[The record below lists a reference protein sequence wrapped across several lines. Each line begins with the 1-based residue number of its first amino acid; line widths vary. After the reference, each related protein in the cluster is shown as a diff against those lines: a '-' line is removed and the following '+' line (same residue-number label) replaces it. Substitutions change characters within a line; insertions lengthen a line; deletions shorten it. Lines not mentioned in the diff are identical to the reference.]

1 VWQWRLLS
9 VNTAQ
14 YCVAMTQRNFWE
26 SASSTVARRVQQLR
40 KRRGWSIARLAEE
53 CAKVGAP
60 QLTANVL
67 TNVLTRE
74 HRRRDLTVEEVGALA
89 AVFDVVPAR
98 LLPQLHEPISDP
110 AMLFLHFESAEQ
122 AEELR
127 KGLASAE
134 QIARILRDQLPSEEN
149 DDGV

>member
-1 VWQWRLLS
+1 
-9 VNTAQ
+9 
-14 YCVAMTQRNFWE
+14 MTQNHWE
-26 SASSTVARRVQQLR
+26 SGSSTVAHRVQQLR
-40 KRRGWSIARLAEE
+40 KRRGWSVARLADE

-67 TNVLTRE
+67 TNLLSRRQ
-74 HRRRDLTVEEVGALA
+74 RRRDLTVEEVGALA

-98 LLPQLHEPISDP
+98 LLPELQEPISDP
-110 AMLFLHFESAEQ
+110 GMLFLHFESAEQ

-134 QIARILRDQLPSEEN
+134 QIARMLRDQLPSEED
-149 DDGV
+149 DDG

>member
-1 VWQWRLLS
+1 M
-9 VNTAQ
+9 AQ
-14 YCVAMTQRNFWE
+14 YCVAMTKNFWE
-26 SASSTVARRVQQLR
+26 SASSTVARRAQRLR
-40 KRRGWSIARLAEE
+40 KERGWSVARLAAE

-67 TNVLTRE
+67 TNLLTRQQ
-74 HRRRDLTVEEVGALA
+74 RRRDLTVEEVGALA
-89 AVFDVVPAR
+89 AVFDVVPTR
-98 LLPQLHEPISDP
+98 LLPKLHEPISDP
-110 AMLFLHFESAEQ
+110 GMLFLHFESAEQ

-149 DDGV
+149 DDG